1 MASVHDEMEHV
12 IDKSDVTFGEKIG
25 SGAFGNVFKVA
36 LKTKDGSFIDA
47 AAKSVSLKEKREIE
61 VLSKLK
67 HNNVITYYGFLERE
81 DSVVIITELAPKGD
95 LRTFLS
101 DSQNDLGQDLML
113 RWVREA
119 GSGIQYLHQND
130 FVHKDIKAS
139 NYLIMNDYTLK
150 LTDFG
155 TAGSLEHTTGTRGH
169 GTVRW
174 MAPEVISGRKRSK
187 MSDIFSYGIV
197 IFEIT
202 SREIPFT
209 NLQSRKAIMDAVVGG
224 KRPVIPM
231 DTPETLRLMMQMC
244 WNGEYDKRPTI
255 DQAIKFLD
263 TGKLDGESFVYIK
276 IFLF

>member
-1 MASVHDEMEHV
+1 MAAGCSVKESDYLIDE
-12 IDKSDVTFGEKIG
+12 SDITFGDKIG

-36 LKTKDGSFIDA
+36 LKMKDGRVVEA
-47 AAKSVSLKEKREIE
+47 AAKSISLKGDSEIE
-61 VLSKLK
+61 ILSKLK
-67 HNNVITYYGFLERE
+67 HNNIITYFGVLRRE
-81 DSVVIITELAPKGD
+81 DSVIIVTELAPKGD

-101 DSQNDLGQDLML
+101 DSRNDLGQDLTL
-113 RWVREA
+113 RWIREA

-139 NYLIMNDYTLK
+139 NYLIMNDHTLK
-150 LTDFG
+150 LSDFG

-202 SREIPFT
+202 SREIPFS
-209 NLQSRKAIMDAVVGG
+209 NLQSRKAIMDAMVGG
-224 KRPVIPM
+224 KRPVIPR
-231 DTPETLRLMMQMC
+231 DTPEKLRLMMQMC

-255 DQAIKFLD
+255 DQALRFFD
-263 TGKLDGESFVYIK
+263 TGELDG
-276 IFLF
+276 